1 MSYRIVI
8 AADGSN
14 VSKKAIKF
22 AIDLCSKLS
31 CPYQID
37 VLYCIGINP
46 PKGTTALHLLSGLDH
61 INNIEIKEEAKQ
73 DVAELNQ
80 FLAQFNNTVNSK

>member
-14 VSKKAIKF
+14 VSKKTIKF

-46 PKGTTALHLLSGLDH
+46 PKGTTALHLL
-61 INNIEIKEEAKQ
+61 
-73 DVAELNQ
+73 
-80 FLAQFNNTVNSK
+80 